1 MSIKRIEM
9 DWMFGTSYSIFC
21 TACELALKNQCDDV
35 VFEFNGGKFSVSRQS
50 KWDEITEKALQEF
63 PRQDREVKL

>member
-9 DWMFGTSYSIFC
+9 DWSCGTDYSLFY
-21 TACELALKNQCDDV
+21 EALRVAISNQCDDV
-35 VFEFNGGKFSVSRQS
+35 VFEFNGGKFSVSS
-50 KWDEITEKALQEF
+50 HSEWNDITYNALHEF

>member
-9 DWMFGTSYSIFC
+9 GWSCGTDCSLFYE
-21 TACELALKNQCDDV
+21 ALRLAISNQCDEV

-63 PRQDREVKL
+63 PRQDREVRL